1 MRVPGIVDDA
11 LGREEVLAR
20 VSLSGDD
27 ELFVTPARTLAYR
40 AGGVLSD
47 ESVSEFSH
55 DVEGIRV
62 REGRRKAAVVFEY
75 PVQDARELSIAK
87 SDLDDVVQPLLASVL
102 RATGATD
109 PDERVQSAFRFSELT
124 IVVTSERLLK
134 HVGSA
139 LWDDDFESFH
149 FEDVTGLDYEEGN
162 VATGIVLT
170 VDGRKERV
178 KTPNDRVAAI
188 RRTLESALFSF
199 HDVDSAAELAPAEDD
214 EATTRDTERQDSD
227 SVASFGAGIDPL
239 SAGGDDAADAGGVP
253 DGDPSE
259 APAGSDGG
267 SEPAPVE
274 TGDPPDL
281 GGDPTPAGGGD
292 AELEDPAVG
301 AAVETDDVPGAEAT
315 AGTAGDDP
323 SSGSGGTAGDDP
335 SPGSVG
341 DPDGSEVDTP
351 FTESFDPSPEQRY
364 EELAAE
370 LADLRET
377 VERQN
382 ELLAKQQRAIERL
395 VEELR
400 N

>member
-47 ESVSEFSH
+47 ESVSEFPH

-75 PVQDARELSIAK
+75 PVQDARELSISK
-87 SDLDDVVQPLLASVL
+87 SDLEEVIQPLLASVL

-109 PDERVQSAFRFSELT
+109 PGERVESAFRFSELT
-124 IVVTSERLLK
+124 LVVTSERLLK

-139 LWDDDFESFH
+139 LWDGDFESYH

-178 KTPNDRVAAI
+178 KTPNDRVPQV

-199 HDVDSAAELAPAEDD
+199 HGVDSAAELARSEESEGQS
-214 EATTRDTERQDSD
+214 EATPDAGDRESD

-239 SAGGDDAADAGGVP
+239 SAGGDDGPSDPGRDRHSDANGG
-253 DGDPSE
+253 D
-259 APAGSDGG
+259 ADGG
-267 SEPAPVE
+267 TEPAPVE

-281 GGDPTPAGGGD
+281 GADPAPETAGDAGGGD
-292 AELEDPAVG
+292 PDPGTASASDDGGTGGGTGDDGAAETIDQGVSTDSNGSGSAADPA
-301 AAVETDDVPGAEAT
+301 E
-315 AGTAGDDP
+315 
-323 SSGSGGTAGDDP
+323 
-335 SPGSVG
+335 
-341 DPDGSEVDTP
+341 TP
-351 FTESFDPSPEQRY
+351 FTESFEPAPEQRY

-382 ELLAKQQRAIERL
+382 ELLAKQQGAIERL